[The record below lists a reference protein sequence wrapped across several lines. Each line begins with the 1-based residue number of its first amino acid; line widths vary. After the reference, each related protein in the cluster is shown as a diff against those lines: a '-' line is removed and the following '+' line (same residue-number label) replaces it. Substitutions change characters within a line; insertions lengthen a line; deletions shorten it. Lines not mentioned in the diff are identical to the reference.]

1 MKTDET
7 FKILMLGEG
16 WIKKALLSRHINK
29 PKLFEEDLSLTIG
42 VNFFSKNVEIANIKV
57 KLQLWNFR
65 SEKKY
70 KFLFPQYVKGAEGLI
85 LFFDFADRRSF
96 ENLCDWINLVRKNA
110 VGIPI
115 LLVGNKRYSNFFTVS
130 HKEVEKLIE
139 DFKLNYIETSVVSKE
154 GASEIF
160 NRIAKMAL
168 DEKSKR

>member
-1 MKTDET
+1 MEKTEVI
-7 FKILMLGEG
+7 KILMLGEG
-16 WIKKALLSRHINK
+16 WIRKALLSRHFNK

-65 SEKKY
+65 GEKKY

-96 ENLCDWINLVRKNA
+96 ENLPDWINLVRKNA

-130 HKEVEKLIE
+130 HKEVEKLIK